1 MLQNTRKTQSKKKIG
16 TKWVKRL
23 LKALQIS
30 IGFSTMSRQVNE
42 YSRIFFCKVK
52 SHSLFLLDAKVFVKL
67 YYKLRFNLSTHNKMN
82 G

>member
-42 YSRIFFCKVK
+42 YSRIFFVK
-52 SHSLFLLDAKVFVKL
+52 
-67 YYKLRFNLSTHNKMN
+67 
-82 G
+82 